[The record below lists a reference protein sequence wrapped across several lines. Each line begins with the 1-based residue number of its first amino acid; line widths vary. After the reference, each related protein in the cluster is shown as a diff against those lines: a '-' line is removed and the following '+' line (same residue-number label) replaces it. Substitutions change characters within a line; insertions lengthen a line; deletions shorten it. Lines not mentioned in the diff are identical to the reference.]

1 MGKEYSED
9 LQRILREIDNHS
21 LYTLIEENEEIVIE
35 MDSKLIAVS
44 RSDGNLHAKL
54 LGSITDAKR

>member
-54 LGSITDAKR
+54 LGSTTDTKR